1 MSAQGSEMS
10 GSNTQH
16 RIAIDVGGTFTDV
29 VSLNNNTGK
38 LKFDKVPTT
47 PSDPQQGVLAGMDAA
62 GVSREDIT
70 FFVHGTTLGLNALL
84 TRRGARMGIITTKG
98 FRDVYLLG
106 RTDRIPMFD
115 FKYKKPKSLVTRDH
129 IFEVDERLNFEGN
142 VITEFDEVSARSA
155 AARVKAAGLQAV
167 AICFLHS
174 YVNPAHEEKMAAIL
188 KEVVPDIEVT
198 LSSRL
203 SREIREYERT
213 STTVLDAYIK
223 PIVRNYI
230 SKLQDS
236 LKNQK
241 FSGQFLMTRSGGGAM
256 TANSAKEAPVNLI
269 LSGPAGGV
277 LGASWFAQATGQRNL
292 ITIDMGGTSLD
303 ASLIV
308 DGQPLTYFEA
318 AFEGL
323 PINLASLYIHTIG
336 AGGGS
341 VVWIDEG
348 DHLQV
353 GPMSAG
359 ADPGPAAYGKGGVE
373 ATFTDAALQVGY
385 LGAAAALAGTL
396 VLDASLAKN
405 SLQKSAD
412 RLKMDVDDVANGVIR
427 ISVTKI
433 VGAVRAI
440 TVELGHTPSDFA
452 LLSFGGGGGLVA
464 VDVAR
469 ELMIPTV
476 IIPPGPGAFCAFG
489 MLMASVQ
496 HDFSRTKI
504 SMFSEADPVQ
514 IESEF
519 IEMQKS
525 GSKTLL
531 EEGFDST
538 HQTFQR
544 YIDLRYLGQEHTV
557 TMKVGPDMDAAAID
571 RISEEFA
578 MAHEKAY
585 GHAMPDPIEMVA
597 VRLSAFGNVD
607 QPKLPEISAR
617 TSGSLQPIGT
627 RDVYQANG
635 KRISYAIYHRDDFS
649 KGDTFN
655 GPAIVNEHTGTT
667 VIHPGDS
674 VTIGAHGEIV
684 ISLGK
689 GK

>member
-1 MSAQGSEMS
+1 
-10 GSNTQH
+10 
-16 RIAIDVGGTFTDV
+16 
-29 VSLNNNTGK
+29 
-38 LKFDKVPTT
+38 
-47 PSDPQQGVLAGMDAA
+47 
-62 GVSREDIT
+62 
-70 FFVHGTTLGLNALL
+70 
-84 TRRGARMGIITTKG
+84 
-98 FRDVYLLG
+98 
-106 RTDRIPMFD
+106 
-115 FKYKKPKSLVTRDH
+115 
-129 IFEVDERLNFEGN
+129 
-142 VITEFDEVSARSA
+142 
-155 AARVKAAGLQAV
+155 
-167 AICFLHS
+167 
-174 YVNPAHEEKMAAIL
+174 
-188 KEVVPDIEVT
+188 
-198 LSSRL
+198 LS
-203 SREIREYERT
+203 
-213 STTVLDAYIK
+213 
-223 PIVRNYI
+223 
-230 SKLQDS
+230 
-236 LKNQK
+236 
-241 FSGQFLMTRSGGGAM
+241 
-256 TANSAKEAPVNLI
+256 
-269 LSGPAGGV
+269 
-277 LGASWFAQATGQRNL
+277 
-292 ITIDMGGTSLD
+292 
-303 ASLIV
+303 
-308 DGQPLTYFEA
+308 YFEA